1 MTGTRTR
8 TAGFSAALL
17 ALASTFFTAPAQAQ
31 TTVQRGFAVDRFD
44 PSERGS
50 DWFALESLD
59 LRGGARPAFGLV
71 LDYGYRPLVLYGSD
85 GDVRVSVLR
94 NQTILHAGGNIVLAE
109 RLRLSADL
117 PIAVYDHGRSAG
129 AGNTFYEGPADSAG
143 IGDVRLGADL
153 RLAGEYGSPFTVAL
167 GAHVYIPTGSRSD
180 FTSDGSVRVEPRLM
194 AAGTVGLFT
203 YAARAGVMYRS
214 LDGTFA
220 GQDIGSELTFGAS
233 AGLRLGTDRVTLG
246 PEVMGST
253 VLRDF
258 FAKRDTPVEVLLGAH
273 VKLPAGFRLG
283 AGGGPGISRGIGE
296 PAVRVLGSLEWS
308 AEPPLAGD
316 RDHDGI
322 LDPDDAC
329 PNAPGI
335 RTDDPATNGCPVTV
349 LPDRDQDGVPDAS
362 DACPDVRGIATDDPK
377 TNGCPADRDK
387 DSVPDAVDA
396 CPDVPGV
403 ASDDPARNGCPPDR
417 DNDTIVDS
425 EDACPDIAGTRNPD
439 PKLNGCPPDRDNDGI
454 LDGKDA
460 CPDEAGP
467 PSEDPKK
474 NGCPRAVVKNG
485 QIRINEQIKF
495 RFNKADIDP
504 ASDPILEDVARILKD
519 HPEIAHLR
527 IEGHTDDKGSRPYNL
542 KLSDKRAA
550 AIKGWLVKHNVDAA
564 RLTSVGFGATKP
576 IDSNSTEQGRRNN
589 RRVEFHIEGG
599 VSGEKP

>member
-8 TAGFSAALL
+8 TAGCSAAFL
-17 ALASTFFTAPAQAQ
+17 ALTSTIFTAATLAPAPAQAQ
-31 TTVQRGFAVDRFD
+31 TTVERGFAVDRFD

-71 LDYGYRPLVLYGSD
+71 LDYGYRPVVLYGSD
-85 GDVRVSVLR
+85 GDVRVSLLR
-94 NQTILHAGGNIVLAE
+94 NQTLLHAGGNIVVAG

-129 AGNTFYEGPADSAG
+129 AGNTFYEGSGRQRRHRRSAP
-143 IGDVRLGADL
+143 R
-153 RLAGEYGSPFTVAL
+153 RGSPPRRRVRQTRSPSPSAPMCTFL
-167 GAHVYIPTGSRSD
+167 RGARSD

-233 AGLRLGTDRVTLG
+233 AGLRLGTDRVTFG
-246 PEVMGST
+246 PEVTGST
-253 VLRDF
+253 MLRDF
-258 FAKRDTPVEVLLGAH
+258 FAKRDTPVELLRRRAREAARRVPPRRRRGPRYVPRASASRPCARSARSSGPPSRRS
-273 VKLPAGFRLG
+273 LATAITTASSIPTTPA
-283 AGGGPGISRGIGE
+283 PTP
-296 PAVRVLGSLEWS
+296 PAS
-308 AEPPLAGD
+308 APTTRPPTAA
-316 RDHDGI
+316 RS
-322 LDPDDAC
+322 PWCA
-329 PNAPGI
+329 
-335 RTDDPATNGCPVTV
+335 
-349 LPDRDQDGVPDAS
+349 DRDQDGVPDAN
-362 DACPDVRGIATDDPK
+362 DACPDVRGIATDDPR

-387 DSVPDAVDA
+387 DGVPDAVDA
-396 CPDVPGV
+396 CPDVPGA
-403 ASDDPARNGCPPDR
+403 ASDDPAKNGCPADR

-425 EDACPDIAGTRNPD
+425 EDACPDIPGTRNPD

-460 CPDEAGP
+460 CPDEPGP
-467 PSEDPKK
+467 PNADPKK

-504 ASDPILEDVARILKD
+504 ASDPILEDVVKRILKD

-542 KLSDKRAA
+542 KLSDTRAA
-550 AIKGWLVKHNVDAA
+550 AIKKTG
-564 RLTSVGFGATKP
+564 S
-576 IDSNSTEQGRRNN
+576 
-589 RRVEFHIEGG
+589 
-599 VSGEKP
+599 